1 MLSRDDEELIEAE
14 ISTKQKTHLLIDIL
28 SKKVPKGFDELVKSL
43 IQDKTQIHLAEM
55 LNTDYEQKKRISKC
69 LVTEGC
75 GNNMPDLSDL
85 VPFHSGQVRNFYL
98 LVLGQVKI
106 NVKFYISYLDI
117 IMNACM
123 PCRKQCRS

>member
-55 LNTDYEQKKRISKC
+55 LNKEYEQKKRNSKC
-69 LVTEGC
+69 LVTETC
-75 GNNMPDLSDL
+75 LTWSPSFRTSKKFL
-85 VPFHSGQVRNFYL
+85 FH
-98 LVLGQVKI
+98 VLGQVKI
-106 NVKFYISYLDI
+106 NV
-117 IMNACM
+117 
-123 PCRKQCRS
+123 